1 MVNSYS
7 NAGLIPMSSRE
18 RVKIGDSS
26 RMLFPWGRFMVKYQV
41 VCSPTMAAAT
51 HPGGSID
58 FSKLSGTVR
67 SPFCSFVSD
76 RRSALFR
83 TPESY
88 EEQRLQEFDVAS
100 KNSSSAIR
108 GYRLPDLGAPGWIYF
123 AVVANGNDRRFGK
136 VYLRALMTYTEL
148 AVEFGRQG
156 NYSAMTRS
164 VYEHERFSWNVQ
176 HRGLESHF
184 RMNLVFGGGW
194 QPGVVSLDN
203 ASKSHRYSLGPS
215 SARASTVLGSGEKS
229 DFLTPYGEIVWKN
242 LMEEWVYAGSQ

>member
-51 HPGGSID
+51 HPGGSIN
-58 FSKLSGTVR
+58 FSKLSGT
-67 SPFCSFVSD
+67 
-76 RRSALFR
+76 
-83 TPESY
+83 
-88 EEQRLQEFDVAS
+88 EFDVAS

-123 AVVANGNDRRFGK
+123 AVVANGNDRTFGK

-229 DFLTPYGEIVWKN
+229 VLTPYGEIVWKN